1 MLKTFSQSFPGFK
14 QFFAV
19 KALPNPAIIKLV
31 VDAGRQRLG
40 HFCANVSD
48 FLVEGCGLDCS
59 STSEL
64 HIARQLGVPGEDV
77 IYTSNYTS
85 EKDLGIAYDQGV
97 IINLDDISLVDALV
111 KARGK
116 CPELMS
122 FRLNPG
128 IGRTDSTT
136 KSNVLGGPNA
146 KFGVPP
152 EQILAGYQK
161 AMKHGAKR

>member
-1 MLKTFSQSFPGFK
+1 M
-14 QFFAV
+14 
-19 KALPNPAIIKLV
+19 
-31 VDAGRQRLG
+31 
-40 HFCANVSD
+40 
-48 FLVEGCGLDCS
+48 
-59 STSEL
+59 
-64 HIARQLGVPGEDV
+64 

-85 EKDLGIAYDQGV
+85 EKDLGIAFDQGV
-97 IINLDDISLVDALV
+97 IINLDDVSLVDTLV
-111 KARGK
+111 KARGR

-152 EQILAGYQK
+152 EQILAAYQK
-161 AMKHGAKR
+161 AIKHGAKR